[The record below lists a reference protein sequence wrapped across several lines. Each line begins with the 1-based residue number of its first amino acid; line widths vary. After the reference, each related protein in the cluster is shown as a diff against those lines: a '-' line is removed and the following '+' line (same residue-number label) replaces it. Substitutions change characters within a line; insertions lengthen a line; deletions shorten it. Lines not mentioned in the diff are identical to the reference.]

1 MTLFK
6 GELRRW
12 LFRVLPIILVVCCPE
27 NLSARL
33 GGGGGYSGGGG
44 GAWSGSVTGY
54 GGGAGSYNNGAN
66 QSNSADNNSGHG
78 IVVVTKN

>member
-44 GAWSGSVTGY
+44 G
-54 GGGAGSYNNGAN
+54 GGGV
-66 QSNSADNNSGHG
+66 G
-78 IVVVTKN
+78 ILEVVVTPGEGAILAEVGEVIPHLLRKTT